1 MMVDPELSPEE
12 GDWEEVTAEQLEAIA
27 REYPDHAETIHRA
40 TAALA
45 SSSAGQEAETP
56 VPTAAGA
63 ALLQPPTPLTGE
75 PPEEYYRRALETA
88 GAALLQPPTPLTGEP
103 PEEYYR
109 RALAWMVQ
117 LGKHAQGDPA
127 AARATSTDQL
137 PLPGEDETMSG
148 GKFDGQSFRNIM
160 DERPRYILWLLAN
173 LAKTTNPDCRK
184 LYNLALQKFQVLRL
198 TERGPR
204 QLVRRSDRII
214 VCGDLEGTRVPETF
228 MTPPPV
234 QEPMSVSAVQMA
246 PPTRRRTRK
255 SAPEAAACTTPGG
268 GPVGER

>member
-1 MMVDPELSPEE
+1 MMVDPELPATSLPVPED

-56 VPTAAGA
+56 VPTA
-63 ALLQPPTPLTGE
+63 
-75 PPEEYYRRALETA
+75 A

-184 LYNLALQKFQVLRL
+184 LYSLAVQKFQVVRM

-234 QEPMSVSAVQMA
+234 QEPVSVSAVQMA